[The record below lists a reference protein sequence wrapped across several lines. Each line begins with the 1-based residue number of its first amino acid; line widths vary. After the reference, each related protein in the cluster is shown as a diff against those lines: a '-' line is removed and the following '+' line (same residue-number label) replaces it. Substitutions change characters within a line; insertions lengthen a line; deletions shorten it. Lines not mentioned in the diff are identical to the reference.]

1 MKKINFYFK
10 HKLKTGIFGL
20 SAVFFL
26 YLLYLSIPSLYD
38 TGRSKSLYEGLSD
51 ENLNLSLSAI

>member
-10 HKLKTGIFGL
+10 NKLKTGIFGL

-38 TGRSKSLYEGLSD
+38 TGRVQKPL
-51 ENLNLSLSAI
+51 